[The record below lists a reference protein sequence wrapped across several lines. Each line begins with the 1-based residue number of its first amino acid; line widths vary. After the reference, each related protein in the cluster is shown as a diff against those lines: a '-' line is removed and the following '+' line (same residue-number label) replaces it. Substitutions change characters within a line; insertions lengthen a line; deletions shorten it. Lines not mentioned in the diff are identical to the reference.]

1 LGVIITGFGV
11 VMTTNSDLQTSG
23 TVSRWLRGCEL
34 KPADSI
40 RKYCGASPPE
50 DIARALVKK
59 FCAGVWLED
68 ADDFFSLRRRPVLYL
83 ANHQVAI
90 ESLLFV
96 LTVSPLIGD
105 VAINSVAK
113 AEHAHSWLGQLLT
126 RIYGYP
132 GNRDA
137 ECVLYVPLNDGRA
150 MLDLIGGITAAIEAK
165 RCGLLVHVAGSR
177 VLTCRDPVRFMSSAF
192 LDLAIARHYPVVP
205 LKFRGG
211 LPVEPLESFIEFPV
225 GYGTQEYLIGHS
237 ITPEELEEV
246 RSADRRAFVLDR
258 INGLGGPPDEE
269 QPNSPDPSFK
279 AEVRALIERFGIR
292 EPTFA
297 VILAALQRLP
307 NPHDEFAAL
316 LHGVASGRLVCPSTP
331 EGQWLA
337 GVARWLT
344 ESRLP
349 VTIHGSLAASRG

>member
-1 LGVIITGFGV
+1 LHNKIIGLGVV
-11 VMTTNSDLQTSG
+11 VTTHMWASG
-23 TVSRWLRGCEL
+23 ASSRWLRSGEL

-40 RKYCGASPPE
+40 RQYCGASPAE
-50 DIARALVKK
+50 DFARALVEK

-68 ADDFFSLRRRPVLYL
+68 PDDFYSLRRRPVLYL

-113 AEHAHSWLGQLLT
+113 AEHMHSWLGQLLS
-126 RIYGYP
+126 RIYTYP

-150 MLDLIGGITAAIEAK
+150 MLDLISGITTTIEAK

-177 VLTCRDPVRFMSSAF
+177 ILTCRDPVRYMSSAF
-192 LDLAIARHYPVVP
+192 LDVAIARHYPIVP

-211 LPVEPLESFIEFPV
+211 LPEEPLEGFIDFPI
-225 GYGTQEYLIGHS
+225 GYGTQEYLIGRS
-237 ITPEELEEV
+237 ISPEELEAV
-246 RSADRRAFVLDR
+246 RAPDRRDFILDR
-258 INGLGGPPDEE
+258 INGLGGSPNEE
-269 QPNSPDPSFK
+269 RPNPPDPSFK
-279 AEVRALIERFGIR
+279 AEVRALIERFGIL
-292 EPTFA
+292 EPTYA
-297 VILAALQRLP
+297 VMLTALRRLT
-307 NPHDEFAAL
+307 NPHAEIAAL
-316 LHGVASGRLVCPSTP
+316 LQGVTAGRLICPSTP
-331 EGQWLA
+331 QGRWLA

-349 VTIHGSLAASRG
+349 VVLHGSFASLAT